1 MIQIEVW
8 DVIGLVGL
16 VLLLVG
22 LAAAYWPLALIFAG
36 AVMVGGYAYRECAT
50 HAAQEPV
57 PRGDP
62 STDDE

>member
-1 MIQIEVW
+1 MIQLEVW
-8 DVIGLVGL
+8 DVVGLVGL

-36 AVMVGGYAYRECAT
+36 AVMLGGYAYREFA

-57 PRGDP
+57 RRGDP
-62 STDDE
+62 SAEDE

>member
-1 MIQIEVW
+1 MIQLEVW
-8 DVIGLVGL
+8 DVVGLVGL

-36 AVMVGGYAYRECAT
+36 AVMLGGYAYREFAT

-57 PRGDP
+57 PRRG
-62 STDDE
+62 SSNEDE